1 MTKHE
6 RRQEKRAVCAPTL
19 EPQGRLV
26 ATEARQFVRH
36 LDFVIDSSFV
46 IRHSD
51 FVISGWWP
59 LTFLK
64 FAQQLLPHVVVLPSP
79 RVI

>member
-6 RRQEKRAVCAPTL
+6 RRQEKHAVCAPIL
-19 EPQGRLV
+19 ELQGRLV

-36 LDFVIDSSFV
+36 LGFVIDPSFV
-46 IRHSD
+46 IR
-51 FVISGWWP
+51 ISSFQAGGP
-59 LTFLK
+59 LTFLI

>member
-19 EPQGRLV
+19 QPQGRLV

-46 IRHSD
+46 IRILS
-51 FVISGWWP
+51 FQAGG
-59 LTFLK
+59 L
-64 FAQQLLPHVVVLPSP
+64 
-79 RVI
+79 